1 VRKSHLR
8 TGGPVGIETL
18 EKQRQRLLRPA
29 PEDDCAGLIKQAHG
43 VPPRKTLFGHN
54 ADLILSA
61 GPELCPKPAMVEHP
75 TEAVQSEAEGE
86 RVGELVAQLTRLPG
100 EVLRPVRVAQVPQR
114 RCQVSAGGDGGILT
128 GDAGPKPRLLD
139 VLSVQS
145 VVRS

>member
-1 VRKSHLR
+1 CVDQHAEVVRKSHLR

-29 PEDDCAGLIKQAHG
+29 LEDDCAGLVEQAHG
-43 VPPRKTLFGHN
+43 VPPRKTLFGRN

-75 TEAVQSEAEGE
+75 TQAVQSEAEGE
-86 RVGELVAQLTRLPG
+86 RVAQLTRLPG

-114 RCQVSAGGDGGILT
+114 
-128 GDAGPKPRLLD
+128 
-139 VLSVQS
+139 
-145 VVRS
+145 